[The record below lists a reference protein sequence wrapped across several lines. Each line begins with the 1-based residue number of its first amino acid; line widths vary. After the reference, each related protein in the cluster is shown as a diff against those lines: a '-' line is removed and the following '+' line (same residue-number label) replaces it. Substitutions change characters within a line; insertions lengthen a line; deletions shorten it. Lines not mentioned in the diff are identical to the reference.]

1 MNYFDNKH
9 IWHPYTKIPSDNPS
23 YLVKSAKGVYLHLEN
38 GQNVIDGMSS
48 WWAAIHGYNN
58 EVLNKAVKAQLKNMS
73 HVMFGGITH
82 KPAINLAKTL
92 INITPD
98 NLTKIFFADS
108 GSVSVEV
115 ALKIALQFW
124 QSKNKPNKQK
134 FITITSGYHGDTF
147 AAMSVCDP
155 ENGMHHLFKGI
166 LLKNF
171 FVKSP
176 SLFPTDDAIKDLELT
191 LSKNHHKI
199 AAMILEPIVQGAGGM
214 QIYDSSYLI
223 KARELCD
230 KYNVLLI
237 LDEIATGFGR
247 TGELFA
253 LQHANIKPDILCL
266 GKAITGGYISFAAT
280 MTTTNIANQVG
291 VLMHGPTFMAN
302 PLACAVANSSIELL
316 LNTAWQDNVK
326 NIENTL
332 KTELMSLKNHNKV
345 KDVRVLGAIAVVEMK
360 NNVCINTVQKDLINN
375 GVWLRPYNNLIYT
388 MPPFIITNSELL
400 TITRAIK
407 SVINK

>member
-1 MNYFDNKH
+1 M
-9 IWHPYTKIPSDNPS
+9 
-23 YLVKSAKGVYLHLEN
+23 YLHLEN
-38 GQNVIDGMSS
+38 GKNVIDGMSS

-302 PLACAVANSSIELL
+302 PLACAVANASIELL